1 MDLILWRHAEAEYG
15 IQDLARA
22 LTPHGEKQARVMAR
36 WLREHLPEGTRVLVS
51 PARRTQQTA
60 ASLARDF
67 ETVEALAPGAEAD
80 AVLAACA
87 WAPHQPGAV
96 LVVGHQPTL
105 GEVAGRLLGLRD
117 GVAVRK
123 GAVWWFTGRD
133 RVRSPVV
140 LTACLPPSLLPD

>member
-1 MDLILWRHAEAEYG
+1 MDLVLWRHAEAEYG
-15 IQDLARA
+15 IPDLARA
-22 LTPHGEKQARVMAR
+22 LTPHGEKQARAMAR

-60 ASLARDF
+60 AALARDF
-67 ETVEALAPGAEAD
+67 QTVEALAPGADAD

-87 WAPHQPGAV
+87 WMPHEPGAV

-105 GEVAGRLLGLRD
+105 GEVAGRLLGLRG

-133 RVRSPVV
+133 RAQSPVV
-140 LTACLPPSLLPD
+140 LTACLSPSLLPD